1 MYIEKVATFGLGYLV
16 YKRIMSE
23 LAQEPDKE
31 GVMVKA
37 GQLLGWDRPEQFEE
51 GIRLWAGGTGKL
63 TGDIKLMKRG
73 EYAEL
78 YGTEA
83 RKERITGGQWSWL
96 GEGERLGEF
105 GEAIKTGYTFLP
117 EGFELTGPSRTGIT
131 RPKGLD

>member
-1 MYIEKVATFGLGYLV
+1 MIEKAVGLGLGYLV
-16 YKRIMSE
+16 YKGLMAE
-23 LAQEPDKE
+23 LAKTPDNGE
-31 GVMVKA
+31 VTVKA
-37 GQLLGWDRPEQFEE
+37 GQMLGWDTPAEFYK
-51 GIRLWAGGTGKL
+51 GIELWAGGTGKL

-105 GEAIKTGYTFLP
+105 GETISTGYTFLP
-117 EGFELTGPSRTGIT
+117 EGFELVGPSRTGIT